1 MQFRK
6 VQPDPCFE
14 SQEVSV
20 EKAHATQVFCIIGV
34 LMASFAIL
42 QDGRLTVPYIILL
55 VLGISILA
63 TSVARFVWRN
73 LTYVSTAW
81 RILVSG
87 IIGALPL
94 IGLLRIFAR

>member
-1 MQFRK
+1 M
-6 VQPDPCFE
+6 
-14 SQEVSV
+14 

-63 TSVARFVWRN
+63 ASVARFVWRN
-73 LTYVSTAW
+73 LNYVSTAW
-81 RILVSG
+81 RIIVSG